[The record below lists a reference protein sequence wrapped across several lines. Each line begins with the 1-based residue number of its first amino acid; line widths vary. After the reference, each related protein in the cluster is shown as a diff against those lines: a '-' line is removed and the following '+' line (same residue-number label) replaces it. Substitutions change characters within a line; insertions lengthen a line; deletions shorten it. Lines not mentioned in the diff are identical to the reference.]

1 MTVYVLTEVIFL
13 LSVNVGLEGDF
24 QECPVQCRQQLCNIN
39 VYHSWVIFCCE
50 VYWKIKTDTCLFLLS
65 KLHIIIYWI
74 LCFFFQSEIISTCYH
89 LSSSGYNSFIWL
101 LDKNALCAFELQ
113 TQLLNLAL
121 GVFVG
126 QFQLYSAILYDFELK
141 TELHRV
147 SLTYTN
153 CTLTFHF
160 DIT

>member
-1 MTVYVLTEVIFL
+1 M
-13 LSVNVGLEGDF
+13 
-24 QECPVQCRQQLCNIN
+24 
-39 VYHSWVIFCCE
+39 
-50 VYWKIKTDTCLFLLS
+50 
-65 KLHIIIYWI
+65 
-74 LCFFFQSEIISTCYH
+74 
-89 LSSSGYNSFIWL
+89 
-101 LDKNALCAFELQ
+101 DKNALCAFELQ

-126 QFQLYSAILYDFELK
+126 QFQLYSAILYDFDLK

>member
-1 MTVYVLTEVIFL
+1 M
-13 LSVNVGLEGDF
+13 
-24 QECPVQCRQQLCNIN
+24 
-39 VYHSWVIFCCE
+39 
-50 VYWKIKTDTCLFLLS
+50 
-65 KLHIIIYWI
+65 
-74 LCFFFQSEIISTCYH
+74 
-89 LSSSGYNSFIWL
+89 
-101 LDKNALCAFELQ
+101 DKNALCAFELQ
-113 TQLLNLAL
+113 TQLLNLVL

-126 QFQLYSAILYDFELK
+126 QFQLHSAILYDFELK

>member
-1 MTVYVLTEVIFL
+1 M
-13 LSVNVGLEGDF
+13 
-24 QECPVQCRQQLCNIN
+24 
-39 VYHSWVIFCCE
+39 
-50 VYWKIKTDTCLFLLS
+50 
-65 KLHIIIYWI
+65 
-74 LCFFFQSEIISTCYH
+74 
-89 LSSSGYNSFIWL
+89 
-101 LDKNALCAFELQ
+101 DKSALCAFELQ

-126 QFQLYSAILYDFELK
+126 QFQLHSAILYDFELK

-153 CTLTFHF
+153 CTLTLHF